1 MVRMLPADA
10 FRLLR
15 SVKKTFKVIAVAGSL
30 FSWIE
35 QLGPMASLQL
45 KVLGGF
51 AACSSSGQAVAV
63 SGKKNQ
69 ALLAYLAMNAGRRLP
84 RERLINLLWSDRG
97 DSHARSSLRQALFGL
112 RRDLAA
118 INPAPLVFDGDIV
131 VVNASA
137 ISTDMAKFE
146 RLAPSGLVADLSL
159 AAELYGGELLDGVVV
174 RDPAFEEWLATER
187 GRLREVLIGVLS
199 RLLAHLTGTEAIV
212 LANRLIALDQ
222 LRESSHRTLMQVYV
236 AQGQLEPAIRQYHI
250 CRDVLWRDLQIKP
263 SKQTEN
269 LYREFV
275 ERRYQASSADK
286 TLPRVAESKQPPTA
300 GELEMSPEPKPATAD
315 KSEVPSTGG
324 PSVAVL
330 PFTNMSVDPE
340 QRYVSNGIT
349 EDIITGLSRFHELR
363 VVARR
368 SSLMLRGNYEKRI
381 AQELGV
387 HYLVEGSVRH
397 SAQRIRITAQL
408 MNAATGNYL
417 WADRFDSDLDDLLAN
432 QDEVVQAI
440 VAKVAG
446 QIEVME
452 AERARCARPENM
464 AAYDC
469 LLRGL
474 EHARNMSRE
483 ETCRAGY
490 WFEKALEHYPNYPT
504 ALAKLAG
511 CKGKQSLFQRSTEL
525 LDQALCLATRAVTLA
540 PYDGLTHAQLAYVHL
555 YGLSHGCGSHAIA
568 AEEMDIALR
577 LNPNDPD
584 LMVLCALQYTYSG
597 RPGAALRLVDRA
609 EQLNPRISNWYVSN
623 RAFALFEL
631 RRYAEAA
638 EALGR
643 VTSPAHWDHYYLAA
657 CYANMGRSSEARQ
670 QITKTIEQFP
680 DLTLSYLAPTTW
692 YADPVDLEHLLDSL
706 GKAGMPA

>member
-1 MVRMLPADA
+1 
-10 FRLLR
+10 
-15 SVKKTFKVIAVAGSL
+15 
-30 FSWIE
+30 
-35 QLGPMASLQL
+35 MASLQL

-51 AACSSSGQAVAV
+51 TACTSSGQAVVV

-69 ALLAYLAMNAGRRLP
+69 ALLAYLAMNAGKRLS
-84 RERLINLLWSDRG
+84 REKLINLLWSDRG
-97 DSHARSSLRQALFGL
+97 DSHARSSLRQALFAL
-112 RRDLAA
+112 RRDLVG
-118 INPAPLVFDGDIV
+118 IDPTPLVFDGDIV
-131 VVNASA
+131 TVNLSA
-137 ISTDMAKFE
+137 ISTDLAKFE
-146 RLAPSGLVADLSL
+146 RLATSGAVADLSF
-159 AAELYGGELLDGVVV
+159 AAQLYGGEFLDGVVV
-174 RDPAFEEWLATER
+174 RDPVFEEWLATER
-187 GRLREVLIGVLS
+187 GRLREVLIGVLG
-199 RLLAHLTGTEAIV
+199 RLLSHLTGTEAII

-222 LRESSHRTLMQVYV
+222 LRESSHRTLMQVNA
-236 AQGQLEPAIRQYHI
+236 AQGQFEPAIRQYHI

-275 ERRYQASSADK
+275 EGRYRASSAEK
-286 TLPRVAESKQPPTA
+286 TRPTVAESEQPPPVA
-300 GELEMSPEPKPATAD
+300 ELELSPKSNPATAG
-315 KSEVPSTGG
+315 KSAVPSAGG

-340 QRYVSNGIT
+340 QRYASNGIT

-363 VVARR
+363 VIARR
-368 SSLMLRGNYEKRI
+368 SSLLLRGNYEKHI
-381 AQELGV
+381 TQELGV
-387 HYLVEGSVRH
+387 RYLVEGSVRR
-397 SAQRIRITAQL
+397 SAEGIRVTAQL
-408 MNAATGNYL
+408 MNAVTGNYL
-417 WADRFDSDLDDLLAN
+417 WADRFDRCLGDALAI

-446 QIEVME
+446 RIEVME
-452 AERARCARPENM
+452 AERARRAQPENM

-483 ETCRAGY
+483 ETSRAGY
-490 WFEKALEHYPNYPT
+490 WFEKALEHDPNYPA

-511 CKGKQSLFQRSTEL
+511 RKGKESLFQRSTEL
-525 LDQALCLATRAVTLA
+525 LDQALCLATRAVALD

-597 RPGAALRLVDRA
+597 QSGAALRLVERA
-609 EQLNPRISNWYVSN
+609 EQLNPSIPNWYGSN

-638 EALGR
+638 EALER

-657 CYANMGRSSEARQ
+657 CYANMGRSSEAHQ
-670 QITKTIEQFP
+670 QITKTIERFP